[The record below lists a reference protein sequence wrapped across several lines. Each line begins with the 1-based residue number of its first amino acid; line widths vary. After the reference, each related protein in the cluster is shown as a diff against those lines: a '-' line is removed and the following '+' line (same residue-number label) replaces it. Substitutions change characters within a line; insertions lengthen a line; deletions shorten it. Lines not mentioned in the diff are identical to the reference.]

1 MLELNRIR
9 SPVSSS
15 TGLSVTRGLDHH
27 GARLD
32 SDVALAGGRCAR
44 PAARRARRSR
54 RRTTR
59 RTRRLRPS
67 APPGRRS
74 PPRRL
79 RQFTHRTAVT
89 KFHSER
95 DILRSRRHASRPSL
109 GISTS
114 PSRGGRRTRRG
125 CGCREPPLLA
135 GGGPVGCRRA
145 VEAYRSS
152 PSRGGRR
159 RRGRARASGRVVRAA
174 FGASAERSARKSVV
188 PVIDL
193 WSSDG

>member
-44 PAARRARRSR
+44 PAERRARRSR

-74 PPRRL
+74 PPRPPETIHSQDRRHEVPRRAGHPSQPPL
-79 RQFTHRTAVT
+79 RQPPVVGHID
-89 KFHSER
+89 EPQP
-95 DILRSRRHASRPSL
+95 RRATNPTWFWLPRA
-109 GISTS
+109 STS
-114 PSRGGRRTRRG
+114 GRRRPCRVPPCGRGVPLSAQSGGRRG
-125 CGCREPPLLA
+125 
-135 GGGPVGCRRA
+135 
-145 VEAYRSS
+145 
-152 PSRGGRR
+152 
-159 RRGRARASGRVVRAA
+159 RGRARANGRVVRAA